1 MIEKQNKIIPMM
13 SDAVF
18 KSVLQDKLSEG
29 YLVDIISNITKIPK
43 EKIKGNIKF
52 RNSELSKNKVKEKGK
67 VADLIIELQ
76 DKIINLEMNKSY
88 YDGLFEKNDRYVN
101 KIVDGNTRIGE
112 SYNGRRKV
120 IQINFDNFE
129 IFDERIVIKFRMM
142 DDERG
147 LIRSNYVYNT
157 DVEIYHVNLKRIKE
171 MYYNGTKLNT
181 FERELLLMTL
191 DNKEELKMVAKGNK
205 NMEQVEKKISSLSE
219 EEQMQGIY
227 IKEEQDAWVKDMIMG
242 YAARKGYDEGM
253 EKGLKQGLKQ
263 GLEQGLEQ
271 GLKQGIN
278 EGVEQGMEKGALN
291 GKKQVA
297 INMIKNNMDDNLIL
311 KLTGLSKEDIKNLK
325 NLG

>member
-191 DNKEELKMVAKGNK
+191 DDKEELKMVAKGNK

-242 YAARKGYDEGM
+242 YASRKGYDEGM
-253 EKGLKQGLKQ
+253 EKGLKQ

-311 KLTGLSKEDIKNLK
+311 KLTGLSKEDIKDLK

>member
-1 MIEKQNKIIPMM
+1 M

>member
-253 EKGLKQGLKQ
+253 EKGLKQGL
-263 GLEQGLEQ
+263 EQGLEQ

>member
-242 YAARKGYDEGM
+242 YASRKGYDEGM
-253 EKGLKQGLKQ
+253 EQGTLD
-263 GLEQGLEQ
+263 
-271 GLKQGIN
+271 
-278 EGVEQGMEKGALN
+278 

-311 KLTGLSKEDIKNLK
+311 KLTGLSKEDIKDLK

>member
-1 MIEKQNKIIPMM
+1 M

-253 EKGLKQGLKQ
+253 EKGLKQGL
-263 GLEQGLEQ
+263 EQ